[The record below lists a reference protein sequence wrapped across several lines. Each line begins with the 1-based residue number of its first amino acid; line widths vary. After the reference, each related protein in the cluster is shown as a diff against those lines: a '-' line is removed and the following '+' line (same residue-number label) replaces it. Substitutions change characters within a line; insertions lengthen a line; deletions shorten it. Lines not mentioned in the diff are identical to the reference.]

1 MEEIDKR
8 IVRFLDVGYGYGNGY
23 GNGYGYGDGYGN
35 GNGYGDGYGDGSGSA
50 YGILEFDGHK
60 VYCIDNIPTIILNVR
75 GNIAKGYTIKYNS
88 QLVPC
93 YIAKVDNCFAH
104 GETAH
109 DALRDATAKALQN
122 TPIEER
128 VAKVRKQYPDPDKP
142 IPHKELYSLHNILTG
157 SCEFGRREFANAHGL
172 DPENGEMTM
181 REFIN
186 LTLNAY
192 GGENIKL
199 LAEAYN
205 I

>member
-1 MEEIDKR
+1 M
-8 IVRFLDVGYGYGNGY
+8 
-23 GNGYGYGDGYGN
+23 
-35 GNGYGDGYGDGSGSA
+35 
-50 YGILEFDGHK
+50 K
-60 VYCIDNIPTIILNVR
+60 VWEVDNTPTTITNIH
-75 GNIAKGYTIKYNS
+75 GNIAKGYTLQRNVI
-88 QLVPC
+88 LVPC
-93 YIAKVDNCFAH
+93 YIAKVDDCFAH
-104 GETAH
+104 GKTAH

-122 TPIEER
+122 TPIVER
-128 VAKVRKQYPDPDKP
+128 IAKVRKQYPDPDKP

-157 SCEFGRREFANAHGL
+157 SCEFGRREFASSHGL

-199 LAEAYN
+199 LAEAYS